1 MFSKAYVKIEELI
14 IIIIIIII
22 HFFNTNYSNCISLK
36 FSMFKFIGYL

>member
-14 IIIIIIII
+14 IIIIIII
-22 HFFNTNYSNCISLK
+22 HFLNTNYCISLK